1 MKHYIMCKWR
11 VVPVTVCLLLYTTVH
26 EASYNCYYK
35 TGLNKSLILS
45 FSPPLTQNVGIKEGD
60 QVRECMLAVCHY
72 DIV

>member
-1 MKHYIMCKWR
+1 MQVASSAGHS
-11 VVPVTVCLLLYTTVH
+11 VFTTVR
-26 EASYNCYYK
+26 EASYIVIIK

>member
-1 MKHYIMCKWR
+1 MQVASSAGHS
-11 VVPVTVCLLLYTTVH
+11 VFTTVQYTTVR